1 MAFNWIDAIVAL
13 VVTLSLA
20 LGAWRGFVFEV
31 LSIAGWVLAFLLAR
45 WGMEPLASELP
56 WPNMPQAA
64 RLLVAF
70 GVIFVGVAFLAG
82 WLCWMARKLVK
93 AIGVRPVDRLLGA
106 AFGAA
111 RGLLLGVVGAGFVS
125 VTPLAAHPLWLE
137 SASGP
142 VLVRLAE
149 VGRTVLPDDVL
160 KVLP

>member
-1 MAFNWIDAIVAL
+1 MAFNWIDGIVAVIVL
-13 VVTLSLA
+13 LSLV

-31 LSIAGWVLAFLLAR
+31 LSIAGWVLAFFLAR
-45 WGMEPLASELP
+45 WGMAPLAAQLP
-56 WPNMPQAA
+56 WPDMPEAA
-64 RLLVAF
+64 RLLLAF
-70 GVIFVGVAFLAG
+70 GVIFVGVAFVAG

-93 AIGVRPVDRLLGA
+93 AIGVRPVDRMLGA
-106 AFGAA
+106 AFGMA
-111 RGLLLGVVGAGFVS
+111 RGLLLGVVGAGLVG

-149 VGRTVLPDDVL
+149 VGRTLLPEDVV